1 MSTASSPPADQSAI
15 FIAGVPSVPS
25 SADRWMTELHAL
37 LRELEAVTSASH
49 TLPPVFSEAVDDQL
63 VQIRLGMAAS
73 LFAALQC
80 RTRPWRDTPCGW
92 RLPARL
98 GH

>member
-1 MSTASSPPADQSAI
+1 MSTAPTPLTDLSGMPV
-15 FIAGVPSVPS
+15 AGVPLAPTPAA
-25 SADRWMTELHAL
+25 SADHWLTDLQAL

-80 RTRPWRDTPCGW
+80 KN
-92 RLPARL
+92 AAVA
-98 GH
+98 